1 MVGRDLGRQSSGR
14 HRRGLFMVVGRWC
27 GCRKAGIS
35 PREIIMQY
43 PGTPMLV
50 ICSHAVISAPVLRLM
65 ALEPSSCGGS

>member
-1 MVGRDLGRQSSGR
+1 
-14 HRRGLFMVVGRWC
+14 MVVGRRC

-65 ALEPSSCGGS
+65 ALEPSSCSGS